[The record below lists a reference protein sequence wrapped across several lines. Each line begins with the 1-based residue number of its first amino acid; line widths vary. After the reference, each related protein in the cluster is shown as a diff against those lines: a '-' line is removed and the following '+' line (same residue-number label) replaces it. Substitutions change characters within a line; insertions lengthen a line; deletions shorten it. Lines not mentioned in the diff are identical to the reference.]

1 MIIKQTESLIC
12 FEFGTIEL
20 KNGILVQCYHK
31 NTIVDLDKV
40 YLMEA
45 AIETL
50 TKKKKIPFLF
60 LGKEGVEP
68 TLEARKYSS
77 SEKAN
82 KYISAI
88 AIVIEKGN
96 LAHKIF
102 GNILLT
108 IDKRPNPIKIFT
120 TENKAISWLSK
131 Y

>member
-1 MIIKQTESLIC
+1 
-12 FEFGTIEL
+12 
-20 KNGILVQCYHK
+20 
-31 NTIVDLDKV
+31 
-40 YLMEA
+40 MEA

-120 TENKAISWLSK
+120 TENKSCVSATTTSICAITNKSSCLSTTQTENISCHGV
-131 Y
+131 